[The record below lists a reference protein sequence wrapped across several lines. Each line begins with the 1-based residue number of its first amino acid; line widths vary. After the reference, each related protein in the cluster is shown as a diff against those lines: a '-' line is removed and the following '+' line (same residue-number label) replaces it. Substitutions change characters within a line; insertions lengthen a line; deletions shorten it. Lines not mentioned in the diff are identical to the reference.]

1 MKNRTL
7 LVAVLLT
14 AVVFGAFAQVDGHNR
29 SVEDVEAEIR
39 TTLGLSSEERI
50 NPDAVSEELLIALG
64 DAVMGVYVGDPERHE
79 WMDEMMGGEG
89 SSSLDNA
96 HRWMAYRYLSG
107 GYAGGQNGMGYGMT
121 GGMMG
126 AGMMGGGW
134 GLMGNPDMMY
144 EGIPYGSPEEVLKR
158 RYAAGEISRRE
169 FRRMLR
175 EIE

>member
-1 MKNRTL
+1 
-7 LVAVLLT
+7 
-14 AVVFGAFAQVDGHNR
+14 
-29 SVEDVEAEIR
+29 
-39 TTLGLSSEERI
+39 
-50 NPDAVSEELLIALG
+50 
-64 DAVMGVYVGDPERHE
+64 
-79 WMDEMMGGEG
+79 
-89 SSSLDNA
+89 
-96 HRWMAYRYLSG
+96 
-107 GYAGGQNGMGYGMT
+107 MGYGMMG

-126 AGMMGGGW
+126 TAGMMGGGW